1 MKINLTTIEIF
12 IFYTNIP
19 SKAYS
24 GMRSSTQSPV
34 CTYISHQLALLHL
47 PLPQAL
53 LHPFIRRESEKKRGE
68 NKERETQRDRDRE
81 KDRGKR
87 IREIYICSGKIC
99 SMIGDAPLPSTKLT
113 LIIV

>member
-1 MKINLTTIEIF
+1 MKINLTTIRNF

-19 SKAYS
+19 SKAYF
-24 GMRSSTQSPV
+24 GMKSSTQSPV

-53 LHPFIRRESEKKRGE
+53 LHPFIRTESEKKRGG
-68 NKERETQRDRDRE
+68 KKRETQRDRDRE

-87 IREIYICSGKIC
+87 LREIYICSGKIC